1 MWSYILSHV
10 RTPYRTPQI
19 VLNTPWLSH
28 RCLRNLSPS
37 ACPLCRKAFQPDR
50 VKKLH
55 VAGPPE
61 LDGAAE
67 ETIVQEATQ
76 LLQRVTLVSGED
88 VPDVE
93 IIEVVTEVE
102 EWLSNNSTDAD
113 SVSVQCILIL
123 NEVTVLELSFG
134 PWAHWPG

>member
-1 MWSYILSHV
+1 M
-10 RTPYRTPQI
+10 
-19 VLNTPWLSH
+19 
-28 RCLRNLSPS
+28 
-37 ACPLCRKAFQPDR
+37 
-50 VKKLH
+50 
-55 VAGPPE
+55 AGPPE